1 MIFDNVQLLGY
12 KHENKFFGEKS
23 ISYASVKSFS
33 IKGYI
38 LDLTNTNGVTNIL
51 NNVVTLTK
59 EGKSFQDIVINSEN
73 FGIGKIK
80 SFNVDA
86 GNWVRTT
93 QYSAEIEVLSEALLQ
108 NVSSSEFNN
117 LSLNDKNL
125 KLLKSLSENFSID
138 FDTQSKILGGDHS
151 IDIEYDANN
160 VNIDVIKLAQT
171 LASELLS
178 KTIPTSLS
186 EANYTTRSTYRVFNS
201 ENYNIIDGK
210 CGFKRNFSYS
220 TENTDKPYSVNLKQS
235 IDLSAEGIAT
245 VKESCEIKAESSKPS
260 LYLNALQGLNEQ
272 ILNAPTRCT
281 SLFNNYKTKFGITTA
296 LNTHPINKDI
306 KINKF
311 NGTISYD
318 ITYDNDIKKA
328 NPTYSWERTQTI
340 DRGEDGIWSASE
352 EGSINGVGQT
362 GETQKYTN
370 AETGWTTVKG
380 EIYTRVNSFYTNYA
394 TSKSGSGLK
403 QKTKTINRAPYNAT
417 ISYTYSYTD
426 DPKIQIAGDVTRIDI
441 EVSDTGLGPIVKNF
455 VIPNNKYT
463 LLQNRNFSNQ
473 GTFTVSVKMEIGCIS
488 NTFNGLDWFS
498 TARSKAGFGTRAS
511 AGFSP
516 TAKDY
521 YLESINYTSDEIE
534 KTVSYEEVYKYS

>member
-38 LDLTNTNGVTNIL
+38 LDLTNSNGVTKIL
-51 NNVVTLTK
+51 NDALIITQEAESYQN
-59 EGKSFQDIVINSEN
+59 IVINNEN
-73 FGIGKIK
+73 FGVGKIK
-80 SFNVDA
+80 SFSVDS
-86 GNWVRTT
+86 GNWVRAT
-93 QYSAEIEVLSEALLQ
+93 QYSAEIEVLSEAPLQ
-108 NVSSSEFNN
+108 NISSSEFNN

-201 ENYNIIDGK
+201 ENYNLIDGK

-235 IDLSAEGIAT
+235 IDLSVEGIAT

-272 ILNAPTRCT
+272 IALAPARCI
-281 SLFNNYKTKFGITTA
+281 SLFNNYKTKFGITTN
-296 LNTHPINKDI
+296 LNTHTINKDI

-311 NGTISYD
+311 NGTITYD
-318 ITYDNDIKKA
+318 ITYDNDVKKS
-328 NPTYSWERTQTI
+328 NPIYSWERTQTI
-340 DRGEDGIWSASE
+340 DRGEDGVWSASE
-352 EGSINGVGQT
+352 EGSINGIGKT
-362 GETQKYTN
+362 GDTQKYTN
-370 AETGWTTVKG
+370 AESGWSTVKG
-380 EIYTRVNSFYTNYA
+380 GIFGRAYGFYTSYA
-394 TSKSGSGLK
+394 TNKNGSGLK
-403 QKTKTINRAPYNAT
+403 EKTRTINRAPYNAS

-426 DPKIQIAGDVTRIDI
+426 DPKIQITGDVTRIDI
-441 EVSDTGLGPIVKNF
+441 ELSDTGLGPIVKNF

-463 LLQNRNFSNQ
+463 LLQNRNFTNQ
-473 GTFTVSVKMEIGCIS
+473 GTFTVSIKMEIGCIS
-488 NTFNGLDWFS
+488 KTFNGLDYFS
-498 TARSKAGFGTRAS
+498 TARSKAGFGTRV
-511 AGFSP
+511 GFSP
-516 TAKDY
+516 TAQDN
-521 YLESINYTSDEIE
+521 YLESINFTSDEIE
-534 KTVSYEEVYKYS
+534 KTVTYEEVYKYS

>member
-59 EGKSFQDIVINSEN
+59 EGKSFQDIVINDEN
-73 FGIGKIK
+73 FGVGKIK

-93 QYSAEIEVLSEALLQ
+93 QYSADIEVLSEAPLQ
-108 NVSSSEFNN
+108 NISSSEFNN

-220 TENTDKPYSVNLKQS
+220 TENVDKPYSVNLKQS
-235 IDLSAEGIAT
+235 IDLSADGIAT
-245 VKESCEIKAESSKPS
+245 VKESGEIKAESSKPS

-272 ILNAPTRCT
+272 IINAPTRCT
-281 SLFNNYKTKFGITTA
+281 ALFNNYKTKFGITTA
-296 LNTHPINKDI
+296 LNVHPINKDV

-311 NGTISYD
+311 NGTITYD
-318 ITYDNDIKKA
+318 ITYDNDVKKA
-328 NPTYSWERTQTI
+328 NPTYAWERTQTI
-340 DRGEDGIWSASE
+340 DRGEDGVWSASE
-352 EGSINGVGQT
+352 EGSINGVGKT
-362 GETQKYTN
+362 GDPQKYTN
-370 AETGWTTVKG
+370 AEAGWSVVKG
-380 EIYTRVNSFYTNYA
+380 EVFGRVNGFYTSYA
-394 TSKSGSGLK
+394 TNKNGSSLK
-403 QKTKTINRAPYNAT
+403 QKTRTINRAPYNAT

-426 DPKIQIAGDVTRIDI
+426 DPKIQSSGDVTRIDV
-441 EVSDTGLGPIVKNF
+441 ELSDTGLGPIVKNF
-455 VIPNNKYT
+455 VIPNNKYS
-463 LLQNRNFSNQ
+463 LLQNRSFTNQ
-473 GTFTVSVKMEIGCIS
+473 GSFTVSVKMEIGCIS
-488 NTFNGLDWFS
+488 NTFNGLNYFS
-498 TARSKAGFGTRAS
+498 TARSKAGFSKRV
-511 AGFSP
+511 GFSP
-516 TAKDY
+516 VAQDN
-521 YLESINYTSDEIE
+521 YLESISFTSDEIE
-534 KTVSYEEVYKYS
+534 KTVTYEEVYKYS

>member
-38 LDLTNTNGVTNIL
+38 LDLTNSNGVTKIL
-51 NNVVTLTK
+51 NDALIITQ
-59 EGKSFQDIVINSEN
+59 EAESFQNIVINNEN

-80 SFNVDA
+80 SFSVDA

-93 QYSAEIEVLSEALLQ
+93 QYSAEIEVLSEAPLQ
-108 NVSSSEFNN
+108 NISSSEFNN
-117 LSLNDKNL
+117 LNLNDKNL

-201 ENYNIIDGK
+201 ENYNLIDGK
-210 CGFKRNFSYS
+210 CGFRRNFSYS
-220 TENTDKPYSVNLKQS
+220 TENVDKPYSLNLKQS

-272 ILNAPTRCT
+272 IALAPARCI
-281 SLFNNYKTKFGITTA
+281 SLFNNYKTKFGITTN
-296 LNTHPINKDI
+296 LNSHSINKDI

-311 NGTISYD
+311 NGTITYD
-318 ITYDNDIKKA
+318 ITYDNDVKKS
-328 NPTYSWERTQTI
+328 NPIYSWERTQTI
-340 DRGEDGIWSASE
+340 DRGEDGVWSASE
-352 EGSINGVGQT
+352 EGSINGIGKT
-362 GETQKYTN
+362 GDTQKYTN
-370 AETGWTTVKG
+370 AESGWSTVKG
-380 EIYTRVNSFYTNYA
+380 GIFGRVYGFYTSYA
-394 TSKSGSGLK
+394 TNKNGSGLK
-403 QKTKTINRAPYNAT
+403 EKTRTINRAPYNAS

-426 DPKIQIAGDVTRIDI
+426 DPKIQITGDVTRIDI

-463 LLQNRNFSNQ
+463 LLQNRNFTNQ

-488 NTFNGLDWFS
+488 KIFNGLNYFS
-498 TARSKAGFGTRAS
+498 TARSKAGFGKRV
-511 AGFSP
+511 GFSP
-516 TAKDY
+516 TAQDN
-521 YLESINYTSDEIE
+521 YLESINFTSDEIE
-534 KTVSYEEVYKYS
+534 KTVTYEEVYKYS